1 MPKKFKFSNNR
12 SRSLVIVNSNNGDW
26 RIDNQDNSRNHNIH
40 FNESYHSSC
49 REYGLSEFNIN
60 ETNKNKKTSLVSK
73 FYKTIQSIKNVVQER
88 SPSIIGIFKNGN
100 NNNER
105 QKINNDEKN
114 NKIDFLLPNA
124 FNPSDEGNYERQ
136 LFHDMEAVQ
145 NITMISNNDNNL
157 LNSILPGP
165 DERNHIN
172 NHLDVISFDS
182 DDEEDHILGTIKPC
196 EQCSCCKTKD
206 NYYAMIPDMNKI
218 INATYYWGSL
228 DRNEAEE
235 ILNDLPDG
243 TFLLRDSTQL
253 DYKFTASFRRFERTL
268 HARIDFSNGFYTFD
282 VMDNEVYKS
291 PTVSGL
297 IKHYNDPRNCLFF
310 EPLLAMP
317 KKRDFIFSLQ
327 SIAVATIASNIKYKN
342 INKLPIPGYLKDE
355 TTDSTLNLFLYTNT
369 FLGVNEDKYFNK
381 KVVWIVGASS
391 GIGEKLSKHL
401 SSYNTKVIISA
412 RRIEELSRVKN
423 EIIKKYSHMKN
434 QVEIV
439 PCDIINH
446 QTLSQVIDK
455 VISCYGKIDIVI
467 LNAGRSQRSAW
478 CDVEEQVD
486 FECFNLNALSPT
498 ILTRLFI
505 KKYLK
510 EDGSDFINPIQIII
524 ISSLCG
530 IMPAISSP
538 SYTASKHAL
547 MGYFRLL
554 AVEYSDKSLD
564 VTIICPSL
572 TFSPNNVKNAFTN
585 KTERH
590 MTAERCAEAICQS
603 AANNCKEV
611 WLSKTFDVLFLTY
624 LSVYFPSLFL
634 RTIKFI
640 GIENLRKIRG
650 SK

>member
-182 DDEEDHILGTIKPC
+182 DDEGRDDFTLRPRISHSSEDHILGTIKPC

-355 TTDSTLNLFLYTNT
+355 VRSCRC
-369 FLGVNEDKYFNK
+369 
-381 KVVWIVGASS
+381 
-391 GIGEKLSKHL
+391 L
-401 SSYNTKVIISA
+401 SSTFFQI
-412 RRIEELSRVKN
+412 
-423 EIIKKYSHMKN
+423 
-434 QVEIV
+434 
-439 PCDIINH
+439 H
-446 QTLSQVIDK
+446 QL
-455 VISCYGKIDIVI
+455 
-467 LNAGRSQRSAW
+467 
-478 CDVEEQVD
+478 
-486 FECFNLNALSPT
+486 
-498 ILTRLFI
+498 
-505 KKYLK
+505 
-510 EDGSDFINPIQIII
+510 
-524 ISSLCG
+524 
-530 IMPAISSP
+530 
-538 SYTASKHAL
+538 
-547 MGYFRLL
+547 
-554 AVEYSDKSLD
+554 
-564 VTIICPSL
+564 
-572 TFSPNNVKNAFTN
+572 
-585 KTERH
+585 
-590 MTAERCAEAICQS
+590 
-603 AANNCKEV
+603 
-611 WLSKTFDVLFLTY
+611 
-624 LSVYFPSLFL
+624 
-634 RTIKFI
+634 
-640 GIENLRKIRG
+640 
-650 SK
+650 